1 MIITRTPVRI
11 SLGGGGTDLPSY
23 SDRFGGMVI
32 SAAINRYMFISINKS
47 FGDDYLLKYSQL
59 ERAKSI
65 ADIEHPIIREA
76 LRRYYLAPGIEVVS
90 VADIPS
96 GTGLGTSGSFTVGL
110 LRALSALRRDF
121 ATAHSIAIEAC
132 DIEIG
137 TLGRPVGKQDQFI
150 ASYGGVA
157 VMEFRPDGSVEV
169 NPLRMTS
176 ETLAQL
182 ESNLVMFFTG
192 YSRDADLILGEQKA
206 KSEDNDPAMIENL
219 HTMKELGL
227 EVKVALE
234 SGDVDG
240 FGEIM
245 NRHWLHKKERSA
257 SMTNPLI
264 DRYYELALA
273 HGAIGGKLV
282 GAGAGGFLLFYT
294 RRHAELREAMATEGL
309 QEVPFGFDFEG
320 TTVLVRD

>member
-1 MIITRTPVRI
+1 
-11 SLGGGGTDLPSY
+11 
-23 SDRFGGMVI
+23 MVI

-47 FGDDYLLKYSQL
+47 FGDDYLLKYSHL
-59 ERAKSI
+59 ERAKAIS
-65 ADIEHPIIREA
+65 DIEHPIIREA
-76 LRRYYLAPGIEVVS
+76 LQRYYLAPGVEVVS

-110 LRALSALRRDF
+110 LRALAARRRDF
-121 ATAHSIAIEAC
+121 ATAHSLALEAC

-137 TLGRPVGKQDQFI
+137 SLGRPVGKQDQFI
-150 ASYGGVA
+150 AAYGGVA

-169 NPLRMTS
+169 NPLRTSS
-176 ETLAQL
+176 ETLSQL

-192 YSRDADLILGEQKA
+192 YSRDADLILGEQRS
-206 KSEDNDPAMIENL
+206 KSEDNDPSMIENL
-219 HTMKELGL
+219 HTMKELGN

-234 SGDVDG
+234 TGSVDA

-245 NRHWLHKKERSA
+245 NRHWMHKKERST

-264 DRYYELALA
+264 DRYYDLALA

-294 RRHAELREAMATEGL
+294 RRHAELRAAMANEGL

-320 TTVLVRD
+320 STVLVRD

>member
-1 MIITRTPVRI
+1 MIITRTPLRI

-32 SAAINRYMFISINKS
+32 SAAIDRYMFISVNRS
-47 FGDDYLLKYSQL
+47 FGDDYLLKYSHL

-65 ADIEHPIIREA
+65 GDIEHPIIREA
-76 LRRYYLAPGIEVVS
+76 LRRYYLAPGVEVVS

-110 LRALSALRRDF
+110 LKALAARRRDF
-121 ATAHSIAIEAC
+121 ATAHSLAVEAC
-132 DIEIG
+132 DIEIES
-137 TLGRPVGKQDQFI
+137 LGRPVGKQDQFI
-150 ASYGGVA
+150 AAYGGVA
-157 VMEFRPDGSVEV
+157 VMDFRTDGTVEV
-169 NPLRMTS
+169 NPLRMSS

-182 ESNLVMFFTG
+182 ESNLLMFFSG

-206 KSEDNDPAMIENL
+206 KSEGNDQSMIENL
-219 HTMKELGL
+219 HTMKALGD
-227 EVKVALE
+227 EVRTALE
-234 SGDVDG
+234 SGNVDD

-245 NRHWLHKKERSA
+245 NRHWMHKKQRSE

-264 DRYYELALA
+264 DRYYDLALS
-273 HGAIGGKLV
+273 HGALGGKLV

-294 RRHAELREAMATEGL
+294 RRHAELREAMAAEGL

-320 TTVLVRD
+320 STVLVRD

>member
-1 MIITRTPVRI
+1 
-11 SLGGGGTDLPSY
+11 
-23 SDRFGGMVI
+23 
-32 SAAINRYMFISINKS
+32 MFISINKS

-59 ERAKSI
+59 ERAKAIS
-65 ADIEHPIIREA
+65 DIEHPIIREA
-76 LRRYYLAPGIEVVS
+76 LHRYYVAPGIEVVS

-96 GTGLGTSGSFTVGL
+96 GTGLGTSGAFTVGL

-121 ATAHSIAIEAC
+121 ATAHSLALEAC

-150 ASYGGVA
+150 AAYGGVA
-157 VMEFRPDGSVEV
+157 VMEFHPDGSVEV
-169 NPLRMTS
+169 RPLRMSS

-182 ESNLVMFFTG
+182 ESNLLMFFTG
-192 YSRDADLILGEQKA
+192 YSRDADLILGEQK
-206 KSEDNDPAMIENL
+206 SRSDDNDPSMIENL
-219 HTMKELGL
+219 HTMKELGH
-227 EVKVALE
+227 EVKAALE
-234 SGDVDG
+234 AGDVDG

-245 NRHWLHKKERSA
+245 NRHWLHKKERST

-264 DRYYELALA
+264 DSYYDVARS

-294 RRHAELREAMATEGL
+294 RQHAELRAAMATEGL
-309 QEVPFGFDFEG
+309 QEVAFGFDFEG
-320 TTVLVRD
+320 STVLVRD

>member
-1 MIITRTPVRI
+1 
-11 SLGGGGTDLPSY
+11 
-23 SDRFGGMVI
+23 MVI
-32 SAAINRYMFISINKS
+32 SAAINRYMFISINRS

-65 ADIEHPIIREA
+65 SNIEHPIIREA
-76 LRRYYLAPGIEVVS
+76 LQRYFLAPGIEVVS

-121 ATAHSIAIEAC
+121 ATAHSLALEACAIEI
-132 DIEIG
+132 DS
-137 TLGRPVGKQDQFI
+137 LNRPVGKQDQFI
-150 ASYGGVA
+150 AAYGGVA
-157 VMEFRPDGSVEV
+157 VMEFRTDGSVEV
-169 NPLRMTS
+169 RPLRMSS
-176 ETLAQL
+176 ERLAQL

-192 YSRDADLILGEQKA
+192 YSRDADLILGEQRSR
-206 KSEDNDPAMIENL
+206 SEDNDQAMIENL
-219 HTMKELGL
+219 HTMKELGY
-227 EVKVALE
+227 EVKDALE
-234 SGDVDG
+234 IGNVDD

-245 NRHWLHKKERSA
+245 NRHWMHKKERST

-264 DRYYELALA
+264 DGYYDLALA

-294 RRHAELREAMATEGL
+294 RRHAELRAAMTTAGL

-320 TTVLVRD
+320 STVLVRD